1 MPEIPKLPLTPE
13 APATVQHSV
22 ELTPPP
28 TPVTPG
34 TSRASFFPNLNHSYV
49 VQTETNPEIKTGK
62 HAYCAQAEP
71 NPEIKAGPTRVTA
84 PNDQSSAMEFDALGG
99 YHLQDI
105 GLYRTSRPV
114 QKFGRF

>member
-1 MPEIPKLPLTPE
+1 MVASPDDSGVYFIKIKSGD
-13 APATVQHSV
+13 TVPQ
-22 ELTPPP
+22 TP

-114 QKFGRF
+114 RKFGRF